1 MSEGGGSSGSR
12 DRPTPGRAA
21 PFSLPALHSFAVSNG
36 LRATLVEAGTVP
48 SVSLRLV
55 LRAGAIDAG
64 GATWLERL
72 MAEYLREGAGDRDAA
87 ALARAVAALGGR
99 LTITS
104 GADTTSVSLT
114 VLAEYADD
122 AVALLAEVAARPL
135 FPASEFERL
144 ISDQKRDLDVIRA
157 EPSALAS
164 DVFQR
169 ALYGGHPYG
178 PVLPDAMGL
187 EGLDLAAVQALYG
200 RNVGP
205 RRAHVLAAG
214 QIDVERIAQAIE
226 AAFGGWTA
234 EAPDEAPTV
243 EPTSSRV
250 IHAVDR
256 PGAEQSTVMIG
267 LPVIS
272 PGHSDYVALVLT
284 NALLGGAFNSRVTR
298 NIREDKGY
306 TYSPRSAITAHRYA
320 SHWAQVAD
328 VTTDVTGASVGEI
341 FGEIDRLRAEPPT
354 IEELRGIQ
362 AYVAGSQTIRYAT
375 SGGII
380 AQLAFLD
387 LHRLDT
393 GYAERFVDRVYQIDP
408 AEVQRIAVE
417 YLRPEEMTIAV
428 AGDLDATREQLA
440 RFGEIREAG
449 AG

>member
-1 MSEGGGSSGSR
+1 
-12 DRPTPGRAA
+12 
-21 PFSLPALHSFAVSNG
+21 
-36 LRATLVEAGTVP
+36 
-48 SVSLRLV
+48 
-55 LRAGAIDAG
+55 
-64 GATWLERL
+64 
-72 MAEYLREGAGDRDAA
+72 
-87 ALARAVAALGGR
+87 
-99 LTITS
+99 
-104 GADTTSVSLT
+104 
-114 VLAEYADD
+114 
-122 AVALLAEVAARPL
+122 VAARPL
-135 FPASEFERL
+135 FPASEFDRL

-226 AAFGGWTA
+226 AAFGSWTA

-272 PGHSDYVALVLT
+272 PGHSDYVALVVT

-354 IEELRGIQ
+354 IGELRGIQ

-393 GYAERFVDRVYQIDP
+393 GYAERFVDRVYQVDP

-440 RFGEIREAG
+440 PFGEIREAG
-449 AG
+449 TG